1 MQSVDFPVKMCSPV
15 ADEHY
20 ELLCVWSFRTLCNYL
35 GLFSKLQPLHW
46 KQPERRSLFVP
57 LSISEIESM

>member
-20 ELLCVWSFRTLCNYL
+20 ELLCVWSFHTLCNYL
-35 GLFSKLQPLHW
+35 GLFNYNRCIGSSQR
-46 KQPERRSLFVP
+46 EGVCLFH
-57 LSISEIESM
+57 